1 MSKKLVILGGGESGI
16 GSAVLGVKQGFEVF
30 VSDAGTI
37 AHEVQK
43 ELNELGVSFEEG
55 GHDLDVI
62 LKASLVMKS
71 PGIPDHIDLIQ
82 QIRSSKIK
90 IVSEIEFASQYTD
103 ATLIGITGSNGKTT
117 TATIIYEILKSE
129 NIDVDIAGNI
139 GVSFAS
145 KVAASNTKNY
155 VLELSSFQLDGIIDL
170 NPHIAIMTNLSPD
183 HLDRYNNSF
192 ENYIN
197 SKFNII
203 KNQSEKDYFIY
214 DLEDV
219 KIVEFIKN
227 NNHKIKSNLLPF
239 STTKTKDSVTYL
251 EDKNII
257 SIINKNKIIMPTN
270 NFPLIG
276 THNLKNAM
284 AATTVA
290 NLLKIR
296 KETIRKSLEH
306 FQAVEHRLEHV
317 LKINKVNYIND
328 SKATNVNAAYYA
340 LDSMQSST
348 VWIVGG
354 IDKGNKYEE
363 LFSLVNEKVKAIIC
377 LGKDNK
383 KIFENFENL
392 VEYITEVKSMSEA
405 VKEAYTIAKSNDNVL
420 LSPACAS
427 FDLFKNYEDR
437 GEQFKAEVRKL

>member
-1 MSKKLVILGGGESGI
+1 MILVLGSGESGV
-16 GSAVLGVKQGFEVF
+16 GSALLAKSKGLPVF
-30 VSDAGTI
+30 VSDSSLI
-37 AHEVQK
+37 KKVYK
-43 ELNELGVSFEEG
+43 ELLIKNEINFEEK
-55 GHDLDVI
+55 GHLHATTLDIDYVI
-62 LKASLVMKS
+62 KS
-71 PGIPDHIDLIQ
+71 PGIPDSSEIVQQLINKNIQ
-82 QIRSSKIK
+82 VI
-90 IVSEIEFASQYTD
+90 SEIEFAYKFIN
-103 ATLIGITGSNGKTT
+103 AKIIGVTGSNGKTT
-117 TATIIYEILKSE
+117 TSSLIYEILI
-129 NIDVDIAGNI
+129 NADFDVDIAGNI
-139 GVSFAS
+139 GTSFAT
-145 KVAASNTKNY
+145 KINDKQKKNY
-155 VLELSSFQLDGIIDL
+155 VLELSSFQLDGIVKF
-170 NPHIAIMTNLSPD
+170 NPHIAVMTSLSPD
-183 HLDRYNNSF
+183 HLDRYEDNY

-203 KNQSEKDYFIY
+203 KNQTAADYFIY
-214 DLEDV
+214 DSEDLQII
-219 KIVEFIKN
+219 KFIKN
-227 NNHKIKSNLLPF
+227 NSEKIKSTLLPF
-239 STTKTKDSVTYL
+239 SISKTNESVTYI

-257 SIINKNKIIMPTN
+257 SIINKKKLIMPTN

-296 KETIRKSLEH
+296 KDTIRKSLEH

-340 LDSMQSST
+340 LDSMESST

-383 KIFENFENL
+383 KIIENFENL
-392 VEYITEVKSMSEA
+392 VEYITEVKTMSEA
-405 VKEAYTIAKSNDNVL
+405 VKEAYAIAKSNDSVL

-427 FDLFKNYEDR
+427 FDLFENYEDR
-437 GEQFKAEVRKL
+437 GRQFKAEVRKL

>member
-1 MSKKLVILGGGESGI
+1 MILVLGSGESGV
-16 GSAVLGVKQGFEVF
+16 GSALLAKSKGLPVF
-30 VSDAGTI
+30 VSDSSLI
-37 AHEVQK
+37 KKVYK
-43 ELNELGVSFEEG
+43 ELLIKNEINFEEK
-55 GHDLDVI
+55 GHLHATTLEVDYVI
-62 LKASLVMKS
+62 KS
-71 PGIPDHIDLIQ
+71 PGIPDSSEIVRQLINKNIQ
-82 QIRSSKIK
+82 VI
-90 IVSEIEFASQYTD
+90 SEIEFAYKFIN
-103 ATLIGITGSNGKTT
+103 AKIIGVTGSNGKTT
-117 TATIIYEILKSE
+117 TSSLIYEILI
-129 NIDVDIAGNI
+129 NADFDVDIAGNI
-139 GVSFAS
+139 GTSFAT
-145 KVAASNTKNY
+145 KINDKQKKNY
-155 VLELSSFQLDGIIDL
+155 VLELSSFQLDGIVKF
-170 NPHIAIMTNLSPD
+170 NPHIAVMTSLSPD
-183 HLDRYNNSF
+183 HLDRYEDNY

-203 KNQSEKDYFIY
+203 KNQTAADYFIY
-214 DLEDV
+214 DSEDLQII
-219 KIVEFIKN
+219 KFIKN
-227 NNHKIKSNLLPF
+227 NSEKIKSTLLPF
-239 STTKTKDSVTYL
+239 SISKTKESVTYI

-257 SIINKNKIIMPTN
+257 SIINKKKLIMPTN

-296 KETIRKSLEH
+296 KDTIRKSLEH

-340 LDSMQSST
+340 LDSMESST

-383 KIFENFENL
+383 KIIENFENL
-392 VEYITEVKSMSEA
+392 VEYITEVKTMSEA
-405 VKEAYTIAKSNDNVL
+405 VKEAYAIAKSNDSVL

-427 FDLFKNYEDR
+427 FDLFENYEDR
-437 GEQFKAEVRKL
+437 GRQFKAEVRKL

>member
-1 MSKKLVILGGGESGI
+1 MILVLGSGESGV
-16 GSAVLGVKQGFEVF
+16 GSALLAKSKGLPVF
-30 VSDAGTI
+30 VSDSSLI
-37 AHEVQK
+37 KKVYK
-43 ELNELGVSFEEG
+43 ELLIKNEINFEEK
-55 GHDLDVI
+55 GHLHATTLEVDYVI
-62 LKASLVMKS
+62 KS
-71 PGIPDHIDLIQ
+71 PGIPDSSEIVQQLINKNIQ
-82 QIRSSKIK
+82 VI
-90 IVSEIEFASQYTD
+90 SEIEFAYKFID
-103 ATLIGITGSNGKTT
+103 AKIIGVTGSNGKTT
-117 TATIIYEILKSE
+117 TSSLIYEILI
-129 NIDVDIAGNI
+129 NADFDVDIAGNI
-139 GVSFAS
+139 GTSFAT
-145 KVAASNTKNY
+145 KINDKQKKNY
-155 VLELSSFQLDGIIDL
+155 VLELSSFQLDGIVKF
-170 NPHIAIMTNLSPD
+170 NPHIAVMTSLSPD
-183 HLDRYNNSF
+183 HLDRYEDNY

-203 KNQSEKDYFIY
+203 KNQTAADYFIY
-214 DLEDV
+214 DSEDLQII
-219 KIVEFIKN
+219 KFIKN
-227 NNHKIKSNLLPF
+227 NSEKIKSTLLPF
-239 STTKTKDSVTYL
+239 SISKTKESVTYI

-257 SIINKNKIIMPTN
+257 SIINKKKLIMPTN

-296 KETIRKSLEH
+296 KDTIRKSLEH

-340 LDSMQSST
+340 LDSMESST

-383 KIFENFENL
+383 KIIENFENL
-392 VEYITEVKSMSEA
+392 VEYITEVKTMSEA
-405 VKEAYTIAKSNDNVL
+405 VKEAYAIAKSNDSVL

-427 FDLFKNYEDR
+427 FDLFENYEDR

>member
-1 MSKKLVILGGGESGI
+1 MILVLGSGESGV
-16 GSAVLGVKQGFEVF
+16 GSALLAKSKGLSVF
-30 VSDAGTI
+30 VSDSSLI
-37 AHEVQK
+37 EKKYK
-43 ELNELGVSFEEG
+43 ELLFKNDIQFEEN
-55 GHDLDVI
+55 GHEQANKLNVDYVI
-62 LKASLVMKS
+62 KS
-71 PGIPDHIDLIQ
+71 PGIPDTATIIKQLTNNQ
-82 QIRSSKIK
+82 TQII
-90 IVSEIEFASQYTD
+90 SEIEFASKFTD
-103 ATLIGITGSNGKTT
+103 ANIIGVTGSNGKTT
-117 TATIIYEILKSE
+117 TTTIIYDILKSE

-145 KVAASNTKNY
+145 KIVVSNSKNY
-155 VLELSSFQLDGIIDL
+155 VLELSSFQLDGIIDF

-214 DLEDV
+214 DLDDV
-219 KIVEFIKN
+219 KIVQFIKN
-227 NNHKIKSNLLPF
+227 NIHKIKSNLLPF
-239 STTKTKDSVTYL
+239 STIKTTDSVTYL

-405 VKEAYTIAKSNDNVL
+405 VKEAYSIAKSNDSVL

>member
-1 MSKKLVILGGGESGI
+1 MILVLGSGESGV
-16 GSAVLGVKQGFEVF
+16 GSALLAKSKGLSVF
-30 VSDAGTI
+30 VSDSSLI
-37 AHEVQK
+37 EKNYK
-43 ELNELGVSFEEG
+43 ELLLKNNIKFEEN
-55 GHDLDVI
+55 GHVQANKLNVDYVI
-62 LKASLVMKS
+62 KS
-71 PGIPDHIDLIQ
+71 PGIPDTATIIKQLTNNQ
-82 QIRSSKIK
+82 TQII
-90 IVSEIEFASQYTD
+90 SEIEFASKFTD
-103 ATLIGITGSNGKTT
+103 ANIIGVTGSNGKTT
-117 TATIIYEILKSE
+117 TTTIIYEILKSE
-129 NIDVDIAGNI
+129 KIDVDIAGNI

-145 KVAASNTKNY
+145 KVAAKNARNY
-155 VLELSSFQLDGIIDL
+155 VLELSSFQLDGIIDF

-214 DLEDV
+214 DLDDV
-219 KIVEFIKN
+219 KIVQFIKN
-227 NNHKIKSNLLPF
+227 NIHKIKSNLLPF
-239 STTKTKDSVTYL
+239 STNKTTDSVTYL

-405 VKEAYTIAKSNDNVL
+405 VKEAYSIAKSNDSVL

>member
-1 MSKKLVILGGGESGI
+1 MILVLGSGESGV
-16 GSAVLGVKQGFEVF
+16 GSALLAKSKGLSVF
-30 VSDAGTI
+30 VSDSSLI
-37 AHEVQK
+37 EKNYK
-43 ELNELGVSFEEG
+43 ELLLKNDIQFEEN
-55 GHDLDVI
+55 GHEQANKLNVDYVI
-62 LKASLVMKS
+62 KS
-71 PGIPDHIDLIQ
+71 PGIPETAAIIKQLNHKQIQ
-82 QIRSSKIK
+82 II
-90 IVSEIEFASQYTD
+90 SEIEFASKFTD
-103 ATLIGITGSNGKTT
+103 ATIIGVTGSNGKTT
-117 TATIIYEILKSE
+117 TTTIIYEILKSE
-129 NIDVDIAGNI
+129 NTDVDIAGNI

-155 VLELSSFQLDGIIDL
+155 VLELSSFQLDGIIDF

-192 ENYIN
+192 ENYIK

-227 NNHKIKSNLLPF
+227 NIHKIKSNLLPF
-239 STTKTKDSVTYL
+239 STTKTLDSVTYL

-340 LDSMQSST
+340 LESMQSST
-348 VWIVGG
+348 IWIVGG

-363 LFSLVNEKVKAIIC
+363 LFTLVNEKVKAIIC

-405 VKEAYTIAKSNDNVL
+405 VKEAYSIAKSNDSVL

>member
-1 MSKKLVILGGGESGI
+1 MILVLGSGESGV
-16 GSAVLGVKQGFEVF
+16 GSALLAKSKGLSVF
-30 VSDAGTI
+30 VSDSSLI
-37 AHEVQK
+37 ENNYK
-43 ELNELGVSFEEG
+43 ELLLKNDIQFEEN
-55 GHDLDVI
+55 GHEQANKLNVDYVI
-62 LKASLVMKS
+62 KS
-71 PGIPDHIDLIQ
+71 PGIPETAAIIKQLNHKQIQ
-82 QIRSSKIK
+82 II
-90 IVSEIEFASQYTD
+90 SEIEFASKFTD
-103 ATLIGITGSNGKTT
+103 ATIIGVTGSNGKTT
-117 TATIIYEILKSE
+117 TTTMIYEILKSE
-129 NIDVDIAGNI
+129 NADVDIAGNI
-139 GVSFAS
+139 GISFAS

-155 VLELSSFQLDGIIDL
+155 VLELSSFQLDGIIDF

-197 SKFNII
+197 SKFNIL

-219 KIVEFIKN
+219 NIVEFIKN
-227 NNHKIKSNLLPF
+227 NIHKIKSNLLPF
-239 STTKTKDSVTYL
+239 STTKTIDSVTYL

-363 LFSLVNEKVKAIIC
+363 LFTLVNEKVKAIIC

-405 VKEAYTIAKSNDNVL
+405 VKEAYSIAKSNDNVL